1 MKKIL
6 FLIVTFICGV
16 NICYASNHIYSI
28 DSSIYI
34 DEEGTA
40 TIKEVWNVDGSDGTE
55 WYKAMYNLGNSKI
68 SDFTVSMD
76 GVDLTYKNWNVS
88 ESLNEKK
95 GFY

>member
-40 TIKEVWNVDGSDGTE
+40 TIKEVWNVAGSNGTE

-68 SDFTVSMD
+68 SDFDDDNIITAYDLIKFKALLLSM
-76 GVDLTYKNWNVS
+76 
-88 ESLNEKK
+88 
-95 GFY
+95 